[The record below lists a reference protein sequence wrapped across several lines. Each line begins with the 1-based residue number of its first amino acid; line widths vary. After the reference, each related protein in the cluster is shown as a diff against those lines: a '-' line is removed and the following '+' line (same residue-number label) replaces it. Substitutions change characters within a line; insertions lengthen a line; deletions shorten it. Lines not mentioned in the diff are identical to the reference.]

1 MMDAICQGES
11 AMLIVDAQVHLWGK
25 GTTLPPHRAHPYL
38 ADECIG
44 DMDAAGIDR
53 AVLHPPSW
61 DPDSGELSVA
71 AVQAY
76 PGRFAILGRLPLD
89 DANSPALIES
99 WKQRPGTL
107 GLRYT
112 FLQPHQKSWPTDGTA
127 DWLWPAAERTGVP
140 VALLASEFLPLVG
153 QIAERHPRLKLIV
166 DHLGALRGNKGDA
179 AFANFPQLL
188 ALAKHPN
195 IAVKATGGPGYAADA
210 YPFRSLHPRYRAIYD
225 AFGPRRMFWGTDIT
239 RMPCS
244 WKQCVTHFTEDLTW
258 LPEPD
263 KELIMGRAMC
273 DWIGWK
279 LPA

>member
-1 MMDAICQGES
+1 
-11 AMLIVDAQVHLWGK
+11 MLIVDAQVHLWSK
-25 GTTLPPHRAHPYL
+25 GTTLPPHRARPYL
-38 ADECIG
+38 AEEAIR
-44 DMDAAGIDR
+44 DMDAAGVDR
-53 AVLHPPSW
+53 ALLHPPSW
-61 DPDSGELSVA
+61 DPDSVELSVE
-71 AVQAY
+71 AVRAH

-89 DANSPALIES
+89 DPKSPSLIGGLKS
-99 WKQRPGTL
+99 RPGML

-127 DWLWPAAERTGVP
+127 DWLWPAAERAGIP

-153 QIAERHPRLKLIV
+153 NIAERHPGLKLIV
-166 DHLGALRGNKGDA
+166 DHLGALRGNKDEK
-179 AFANFPQLL
+179 AFANFPHLL

-195 IAVKATGGPGYAADA
+195 IAVKATGAPGYASDS
-210 YPFRSLHPRYRAIYD
+210 YPFRSLEPRYRAIYD

-244 WKQCVTHFTEDLTW
+244 WRQCVTLFTEELPWLKSADL
-258 LPEPD
+258 
-263 KELIMGRAMC
+263 ELVMGRALC